1 MDDRMIHCPCCGAPV
16 TGNACEYCGCVIYD
30 FADINL
36 DGKASYIRIR
46 TDMGIFCAKVVA
58 SGDSCIQ
65 FTSESVDYTDF
76 LGREVQTITRNRSC
90 QVSLKLDC
98 VINDG
103 ELFKLVPNDRPY
115 KTALDDWG

>member
-1 MDDRMIHCPCCGAPV
+1 MGDRMIHCPCCGAPV
-16 TGNACEYCGCVIYD
+16 TGNTCEYCGCVIYD

-58 SGDSCIQ
+58 SPETGINVY
-65 FTSESVDYTDF
+65 SESVDYADF
-76 LGREVQTITRNRSC
+76 SGSEVQTVTRNISC

-98 VINDG
+98 VMNDG

-115 KTALDDWG
+115 KTVYDDWG